1 MYGTRVLCIKEFG
14 EDEQLHG
21 RIIIQLKKRW
31 PCTQHQGEHGEPG
44 YCYITPSAE
53 HVGLNN
59 RKLKIW
65 ATAIVSKTVIIRTAN
80 CIIYCRLPLML
91 QNMSH
96 RTL

>member
-1 MYGTRVLCIKEFG
+1 MYGTQVPRIEEFR
-14 EDEQLHG
+14 EEKQLHG

-59 RKLKIW
+59 CKLKIW
-65 ATAIVSKTVIIRTAN
+65 AAAIVSKTVII
-80 CIIYCRLPLML
+80 
-91 QNMSH
+91 
-96 RTL
+96 